1 MRSWVEGVLA
11 VAVIFV
17 IGTALFLFTGESF
30 GDGTTDTTTP
40 VAVDTEAAARGE
52 DVATSTGCLACH
64 TTDGTIGVG
73 STWKGLAGSSRPLDT
88 GVTVEADDEYLTT
101 SIIDPGAE
109 VVAGFDNVMPPDYGE
124 QLTDQEVSD
133 LVEYIKS
140 LSG

>member
-11 VAVIFV
+11 VAVILV

-30 GDGTTDTTTP
+30 GSGTTDTTTP
-40 VAVDTEAAARGE
+40 VPVDTEAAARGE
-52 DVATSTGCLACH
+52 EVATGTGCLACH

-88 GVTVEADDEYLTT
+88 GETVDADDAYLTT
-101 SIIDPGAE
+101 SIIDPGAQ
-109 VVAGFDNVMPPDYGE
+109 VVAGFDNVMPPDYGD
-124 QLTDQEVSD
+124 QLTEQEVAD

>member
-11 VAVIFV
+11 VAVILV
-17 IGTALFLFTGESF
+17 IGTALFLFTGESL
-30 GDGTTDTTTP
+30 GGGTTDTTAP
-40 VAVDTEAAARGE
+40 ISVDTEAAVRGE
-52 DVATSTGCLACH
+52 ALAASTGCLACH
-64 TTDGTIGVG
+64 TTDGTTGVG

-88 GVTVEADDEYLTT
+88 GETVEADDVYLMT
-101 SIIDPGAE
+101 SIIDPGAQ

-124 QLTDQEVSD
+124 QLADQDVSD

>member
-11 VAVIFV
+11 VAVILV
-17 IGTALFLFTGESF
+17 IGVALFLFTGESL
-30 GDGTTDTTTP
+30 GGGSTEADDP
-40 VAVDTEAAARGE
+40 ISVDTEAASRGE
-52 DVATSTGCLACH
+52 ALAAATGCLACH
-64 TTDGTIGVG
+64 TTDGTTGVG

-88 GVTVEADDEYLTT
+88 GETVVADDTYLTT
-101 SIIDPGAE
+101 SIIDPGAQ

-124 QLTDQEVSD
+124 QLTDGEVLD